1 MDDIPALNAG
11 FRTLWAQL
19 ILPDIST
26 ALLGTV
32 ILCPVLTWALS
43 RAAAQPVMPGDGR
56 EPPVASYWLP
66 WFQHLFSF
74 LIDPDLLFRT
84 LRYAI

>member
-32 ILCPVLTWALS
+32 LYPGPLLS
-43 RAAAQPVMPGDGR
+43 
-56 EPPVASYWLP
+56 L
-66 WFQHLFSF
+66 
-74 LIDPDLLFRT
+74 
-84 LRYAI
+84 